1 MTPHEIKTEIYRRR
15 PQGLNISVIARRAGR
30 TRQHVL
36 MVIEGKSVSRY
47 VAELVAAA
55 IELPLEVVFPRYACE
70 RVVDESVPALSAC
83 Q

>member
-1 MTPHEIKTEIYRRR
+1 
-15 PQGLNISVIARRAGR
+15 
-30 TRQHVL
+30 